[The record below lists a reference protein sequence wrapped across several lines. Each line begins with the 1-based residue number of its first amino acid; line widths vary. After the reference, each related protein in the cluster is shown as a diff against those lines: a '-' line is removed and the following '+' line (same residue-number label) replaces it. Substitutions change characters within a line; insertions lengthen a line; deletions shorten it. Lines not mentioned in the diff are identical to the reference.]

1 MPRKVDTFEKW
12 MILVEQAMLDKCGM
26 GPDDLPDWAYRDAYD
41 GGLTPNQ
48 AANQAINA
56 AHE

>member
-1 MPRKVDTFEKW
+1 MTAKLTFEEW
-12 MILVEQAMLDKCGM
+12 MAEVNRLMVGKCGM
-26 GPDDLPDWAYRDAYD
+26 GSEDLPDWNYRDAYND
-41 GGLTPNQ
+41 GLTPNQ